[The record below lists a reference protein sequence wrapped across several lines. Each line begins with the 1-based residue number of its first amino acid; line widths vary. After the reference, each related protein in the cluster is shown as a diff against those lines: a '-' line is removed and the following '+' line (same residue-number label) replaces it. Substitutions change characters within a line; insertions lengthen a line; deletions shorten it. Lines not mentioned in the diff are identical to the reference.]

1 MRISVP
7 TTKSCKRKGCS
18 LRGGGFLR
26 FGEELAT
33 EAKAAQPGGGPPP
46 PPPPPRA
53 GARPP
58 RPNGRV
64 ARPLGARLRRSCP
77 MNRV

>member
-26 FGEELAT
+26 FAEELAT
-33 EAKAAQPGGGPPP
+33 AAMGAPRGGET
-46 PPPPPRA
+46 PR
-53 GARPP
+53 PH
-58 RPNGRV
+58 RPNGRG

>member
-33 EAKAAQPGGGPPP
+33 EAKAAQPGGGEPPP
-46 PPPPPRA
+46 PPPPTGRAAPRRA
-53 GARPP
+53 P
-58 RPNGRV
+58 
-64 ARPLGARLRRSCP
+64 RLRRSCP

>member
-33 EAKAAQPGGGPPP
+33 EAKAAQPGG
-46 PPPPPRA
+46 A
-53 GARPP
+53 FARPAAP
-58 RPNGRV
+58 HQPPEQSV
-64 ARPLGARLRRSCP
+64 K
-77 MNRV
+77 

>member
-33 EAKAAQPGGGPPP
+33 EAKAAQPGGGVAPP
-46 PPPPPRA
+46 
-53 GARPP
+53 
-58 RPNGRV
+58 GR
-64 ARPLGARLRRSCP
+64 RRSCP

>member
-33 EAKAAQPGGGPPP
+33 EAKAAQPGGAKPPP
-46 PPPPPRA
+46 HPPKRP
-53 GARPP
+53 GARPQ
-58 RPNGRV
+58 
-64 ARPLGARLRRSCP
+64 GARRRRASP

>member
-33 EAKAAQPGGGPPP
+33 EAKAAQPGGVLPRPHRPKGP
-46 PPPPPRA
+46 
-53 GARPP
+53 GARPQ
-58 RPNGRV
+58 
-64 ARPLGARLRRSCP
+64 GARLRP
-77 MNRV
+77 AGPPNRG

>member
-26 FGEELAT
+26 FAEELAT
-33 EAKAAQPGGGPPP
+33 EAKAAQPGGGHPPP
-46 PPPPPRA
+46 PPPQPP

-58 RPNGRV
+58 GAPPRP
-64 ARPLGARLRRSCP
+64 PP
-77 MNRV
+77 PPHPQ

>member
-33 EAKAAQPGGGPPP
+33 EAKAAQPGGGAP
-46 PPPPPRA
+46 PPPPPR
-53 GARPP
+53 PT
-58 RPNGRV
+58 GRG

-77 MNRV
+77 TMNRV

>member
-26 FGEELAT
+26 FVEELAT
-33 EAKAAQPGGGPPP
+33 EAKAAQP
-46 PPPPPRA
+46 RA
-53 GARPP
+53 LRARS
-58 RPNGRV
+58 R
-64 ARPLGARLRRSCP
+64 P

>member
-33 EAKAAQPGGGPPP
+33 EAKAAQPGGG
-46 PPPPPRA
+46 
-53 GARPP
+53 
-58 RPNGRV
+58 V
-64 ARPLGARLRRSCP
+64 ARPSCP

>member
-33 EAKAAQPGGGPPP
+33 EAKAAQPGG
-46 PPPPPRA
+46 A
-53 GARPP
+53 KP
-58 RPNGRV
+58 RPYGSFPISSCRG
-64 ARPLGARLRRSCP
+64 GALLLP
-77 MNRV
+77 FNIL